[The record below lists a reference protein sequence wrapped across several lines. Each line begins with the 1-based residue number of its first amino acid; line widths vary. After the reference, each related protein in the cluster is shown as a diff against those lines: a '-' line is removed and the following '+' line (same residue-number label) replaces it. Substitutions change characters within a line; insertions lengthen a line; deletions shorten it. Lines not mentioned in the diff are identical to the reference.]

1 MEAQPASREP
11 SLLDPTENIP
21 NTNTRQITSTSPL
34 PLLSQ
39 NPELTSQDQGQ
50 DTSRSSSQGANSTA
64 SQASQFAYDPRALL
78 NPKATAKRSRTES
91 TQPEDGS
98 TPDPAEDVSGMRSMI
113 ERMHGIQRREDQ
125 PVKKQKRELA
135 DEQDGRKATFAGG
148 GKSTVLGDYMT
159 EQRKE
164 GEKEA
169 GPPPASSAVVDLTA
183 GKRLAIIVMK
193 HLH

>member
-1 MEAQPASREP
+1 M
-11 SLLDPTENIP
+11 
-21 NTNTRQITSTSPL
+21 
-34 PLLSQ
+34 
-39 NPELTSQDQGQ
+39 G
-50 DTSRSSSQGANSTA
+50 
-64 SQASQFAYDPRALL
+64 
-78 NPKATAKRSRTES
+78 
-91 TQPEDGS
+91 
-98 TPDPAEDVSGMRSMI
+98 SMI

-125 PVKKQKRELA
+125 PVKKQKRELS
-135 DEQDGRKATFAGG
+135 DEQDGRKAAFEGS

-183 GKRLAIIVMK
+183 GNRLATILTK